1 MGCTSTKEM
10 KAVRPKSKAIYIMGD
25 QPVDNVCLPQLAPTL
40 PPLEDP
46 DHLLLFELLQ
56 QPSTQAL
63 LGEHASAIGQTKL
76 LMCWAD
82 IEELKNENVR
92 ELALSRS
99 VDIYGLYINRRS
111 PYCLQNITDLEI
123 KRYDRGIEACI
134 VGGACNTN
142 DLKYF
147 FAEVTLLP

>member
-1 MGCTSTKEM
+1 MGCTISKEI
-10 KAVRPKSKAIYIMGD
+10 KAMRPKSKAIYIMGD
-25 QPVDNVCLPQLAPTL
+25 QPVDNVFLPQLAPTL

-63 LGEHASAIGQTKL
+63 LGEYAMAIGQTKL

-99 VDIYGLYINRRS
+99 VDIFGLFVNRWS
-111 PYCLQNITDLEI
+111 PYCLQSIPDHEV
-123 KRYDRGIEACI
+123 KRYDEGIEACI
-134 VGGACNTN
+134 VAGTCDYN
-142 DLKYF
+142 DPKYF
-147 FAEVTLLP
+147 FAKVILLP